1 MLSQVRIELE
11 TFKLKPLKGFRK
23 GQKGQFL
30 VSIETK
36 QVLKIAENSKGLELS
51 KMSLISSICGH
62 FLPQSTKYLL
72 LIHRQ

>member
-1 MLSQVRIELE
+1 MKTKKKSSIIMLSQVRIELG

-36 QVLKIAENSKGLELS
+36 QVLKIA
-51 KMSLISSICGH
+51 
-62 FLPQSTKYLL
+62 
-72 LIHRQ
+72 